1 MILFVLIFILV
12 VALGVLGFLLYKEKK
27 ARTKCSVPAQ
37 LVDDMLFVNKQ
48 SKHYK
53 VMKWALDKVY
63 TKLMNDLN
71 ANPDVKNKYA
81 LYEDRIDN
89 QLLNQVD
96 VKELIALLEEMQA
109 VCETHNLSS
118 ISGMTQCAEDLKNAG
133 HLSSNRTL
141 NQIKNNAERFDL
153 DF

>member
-1 MILFVLIFILV
+1 
-12 VALGVLGFLLYKEKK
+12 
-27 ARTKCSVPAQ
+27 
-37 LVDDMLFVNKQ
+37 
-48 SKHYK
+48 
-53 VMKWALDKVY
+53 MKWALDKVY

-81 LYEDRIDN
+81 LVESS
-89 QLLNQVD
+89 
-96 VKELIALLEEMQA
+96 ELIALLEEMQT

-133 HLSSNRTL
+133 HLSSNQTL
-141 NQIKNNAERFDL
+141 NQIKNNVERFDL